1 MAASAWWRCGRLF
14 EKVDLN
20 ARVGKYRLKTRASN
34 SAREDIMNRR
44 NISLA
49 GGVAALVVGLIALPS
64 VSKPTQEEAVP
75 PAVPV
80 PPNVRTHVRV
90 MPTPQGG
97 VVVSGP
103 DSEGDGNVAFAF
115 ADEGGSWL
123 GVETQEVTAEKAK
136 ELKLRAERGVVIGK
150 VLEDS
155 PAAKAGLKDGDVI
168 TEINGQR
175 VEGTIQFR
183 RMIHETPAGRTL
195 QLTISRDGRSQTISA
210 TLGKMQ
216 EGRKQFMTGMNA
228 MPQAFQFQMPEV
240 APMPGMPSL
249 EWDGGNFLAGGP
261 RLGIDAEDISGQL
274 GSYFGAPEGEGILVR
289 DVNPG
294 SAAEKAGVKAGDVIT
309 SLNGERIR
317 DVAEL
322 RSKLA
327 AVGEEKT
334 AKLGVLRNK
343 SSLTL
348 DVEVPA
354 MKSKKVHKME
364 MRTKI

>member
-1 MAASAWWRCGRLF
+1 
-14 EKVDLN
+14 
-20 ARVGKYRLKTRASN
+20 
-34 SAREDIMNRR
+34 MNRK
-44 NISLA
+44 NILLA
-49 GGVAALVVGLIALPS
+49 GGVAALGLGLIALPGKSTS
-64 VSKPTQEEAVP
+64 VQDASQSVQEAVP
-75 PAVPV
+75 PAAPV

-90 MPTPQGG
+90 MQTPQGG

-103 DSEGDGNVAFAF
+103 DGEGDGNIAFAF
-115 ADEGGSWL
+115 DDEGGSWL

-136 ELKLRAERGVVIGK
+136 ELKLSAERGVVIGK

-168 TEINGQR
+168 TEISGQR
-175 VEGTIQFR
+175 VEGTVQFR

-195 QLTISRDGRSQTISA
+195 QLTVSRNGRPETVQVM
-210 TLGKMQ
+210 LGKMQ
-216 EGRKQFMTGMNA
+216 EGRKHFMTGMNA

-249 EWDGGNFLAGGP
+249 DWDGGNFLTGGP

-274 GSYFGAPEGEGILVR
+274 GAYFGAPDGEGILVR
-289 DVNPG
+289 DVNSG

-327 AVGEEKT
+327 AAGEGKT

-343 SSLTL
+343 SALTL
-348 DVEVPA
+348 DVEIPT
-354 MKSKKVHKME
+354 MKSKRVHKLE
-364 MRTKI
+364 MRTRI

>member
-1 MAASAWWRCGRLF
+1 
-14 EKVDLN
+14 
-20 ARVGKYRLKTRASN
+20 
-34 SAREDIMNRR
+34 MNGR
-44 NISLA
+44 NILLA
-49 GGVAALVVGLIALPS
+49 GGVAALGVGLIALPS
-64 VSKPTQEEAVP
+64 VSKPMQDAPQNVQEAAP
-75 PAVPV
+75 PAVPA

-90 MPTPQGG
+90 MQTPQGR

-103 DSEGDGNVAFAF
+103 DGEGDGNVAFAF
-115 ADEGGSWL
+115 ADEEGSWL

-136 ELKLRAERGVVIGK
+136 ELKLRAEHGVVIGK

-175 VEGTIQFR
+175 VEGTVQFR

-195 QLTISRDGRSQTISA
+195 QLTVSRDGRPETVHV

-216 EGRKQFMTGMNA
+216 ESRKHWMNA

-274 GSYFGAPEGEGILVR
+274 GSYFGAPDGEGILVR

-317 DVAEL
+317 GVAEL

>member
-1 MAASAWWRCGRLF
+1 
-14 EKVDLN
+14 
-20 ARVGKYRLKTRASN
+20 
-34 SAREDIMNRR
+34 MNRK
-44 NISLA
+44 NILLA
-49 GGVAALVVGLIALPS
+49 GGVAALSLGLIALPGRSTS
-64 VSKPTQEEAVP
+64 VQDAPQSVQEAVP
-75 PAVPV
+75 PAAPI

-90 MPTPQGG
+90 MQTPQGG
-97 VVVSGP
+97 VVISGP
-103 DSEGDGNVAFAF
+103 DGEDDGNVAFAF
-115 ADEGGSWL
+115 DDEGGGWL

-175 VEGTIQFR
+175 VEGIIQFR

-195 QLTISRDGRSQTISA
+195 QLTISRDGSSQTISA

-274 GSYFGAPEGEGILVR
+274 GSYFGAPDGEGILVR

-294 SAAEKAGVKAGDVIT
+294 SAAEEAGGKAGDVIT
-309 SLNGERIR
+309 SLNGERSR
-317 DVAEL
+317 EFA
-322 RSKLA
+322 
-327 AVGEEKT
+327 
-334 AKLGVLRNK
+334 
-343 SSLTL
+343 
-348 DVEVPA
+348 
-354 MKSKKVHKME
+354 
-364 MRTKI
+364 